1 MGCEEV
7 KRGVIRRGVRDAM
20 ELLDSR
26 RDAAY
31 GSGLDTLTHAIQY
44 LMKELAG
51 FATTTQAAA
60 AQDPAPPSPP
70 AI

>member
-1 MGCEEV
+1 MGCAQDQ
-7 KRGVIRRGVRDAM
+7 RGVIRRGVRDAM

-44 LMKELAG
+44 LMKELSS
-51 FATTTQAAA
+51 FAEQ
-60 AQDPAPPSPP
+60 QS
-70 AI
+70 